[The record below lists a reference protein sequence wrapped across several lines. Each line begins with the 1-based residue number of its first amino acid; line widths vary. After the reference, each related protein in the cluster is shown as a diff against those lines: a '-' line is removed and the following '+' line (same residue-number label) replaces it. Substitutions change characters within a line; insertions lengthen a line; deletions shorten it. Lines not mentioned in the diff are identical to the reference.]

1 MSVVTNNREFWERF
15 EDEQSDLQNALK
27 TKNYDLIN
35 EIVQGL
41 NEEVNAISGC
51 SFFVEDVSEDFEMTF
66 DPGPNK
72 TSQYLAQR
80 LKKMAPD
87 NVKALW
93 RINASLQPLSQKAIE
108 ASVQIKDQVYSLVD
122 F

>member
-80 LKKMAPD
+80 LKKNGD
-87 NVKALW
+87 
-93 RINASLQPLSQKAIE
+93 R
-108 ASVQIKDQVYSLVD
+108 
-122 F
+122 

>member
-1 MSVVTNNREFWERF
+1 MIQPWDVALDYIITDKRILKPKKEEIIMSVVTNIREFWERF

-51 SFFVEDVSEDFEMTF
+51 SF
-66 DPGPNK
+66 
-72 TSQYLAQR
+72 L
-80 LKKMAPD
+80 
-87 NVKALW
+87 
-93 RINASLQPLSQKAIE
+93 
-108 ASVQIKDQVYSLVD
+108 
-122 F
+122 

>member
-1 MSVVTNNREFWERF
+1 M
-15 EDEQSDLQNALK
+15 Q
-27 TKNYDLIN
+27 
-35 EIVQGL
+35 
-41 NEEVNAISGC
+41 
-51 SFFVEDVSEDFEMTF
+51 FFVEDVSEDFEMTF

-122 F
+122 FMSSIQWIQAAKRSRPKCIVLDIP

>member
-1 MSVVTNNREFWERF
+1 MSVVTNIREFWERF

-51 SFFVEDVSEDFEMTF
+51 SF
-66 DPGPNK
+66 
-72 TSQYLAQR
+72 L
-80 LKKMAPD
+80 
-87 NVKALW
+87 
-93 RINASLQPLSQKAIE
+93 
-108 ASVQIKDQVYSLVD
+108 
-122 F
+122 